1 MPTEQ
6 EKIAGMPEKD
16 VKDMA
21 RGTAAQSLLS
31 EKGRLASSREM
42 FEEQGSK
49 IERAAGEALGARL
62 GRQRTMSGA
71 TLAGAAEAG
80 VRARE
85 QAASGLSKLQQ
96 QQSALERESEERQ
109 MKLQDRLIQIG
120 TADERAKDSARDID
134 SEAQAYEEGEERGN
148 YYEREAA
155 AAGTQEERDR
165 LLNKARDV
173 HVKDYHGLFGMGQH
187 GSEKGWISGGESRE
201 EYIATQNKK
210 FGPIAGSSTVGS

>member
-16 VKDMA
+16 IKDMG
-21 RGTAAQSLLS
+21 RGTAAQSLLA
-31 EKGRLASSREM
+31 EKERLASSREM
-42 FEEQGSK
+42 LEEQGSK

-109 MKLQDRLIQIG
+109 LKLQDRLIQIG
-120 TADERAKDSARDID
+120 TADERAKDTARDID
-134 SEAQAYEEGEERGN
+134 SEAQAYEEGEDRGL
-148 YYEREAA
+148 YYEREAEA
-155 AAGTQEERDR
+155 ATTQKERDR
-165 LLNKARDV
+165 LLNRARDE
-173 HVKDYHGLFGMGQH
+173 HVKDMWFTDAFG
-187 GSEKGWISGGESRE
+187 KGYGRD
-201 EYIATQNKK
+201 EYIADQNEK
-210 FGPIAGSSTVGS
+210 FGPVAGSSTVGS